1 MDTMSRTLQAIL
13 DTRLIAIMRAQSP
26 AELTDAAKALAEGGV
41 RCIEVTMNTPGALDV
56 IQSVAAKL
64 KDVVIGAGT
73 VLDAET
79 ARMAAAAG
87 AQFVVSPTLN
97 RDMIT
102 LCRRYGVVSIPGACT
117 PTEILSAW
125 ESGADLVKV
134 FPASVGGPDYIRA
147 IRAPLPQVR
156 LCPVGGVDLDN
167 AAAYLKAG
175 AAAVALGGSLVKS
188 EFLKKRDFG
197 ALTALA
203 KRLVEAIRGA

>member
-102 LCRRYGVVSIPGACT
+102 LCRRYGVVSIPGAYT

-134 FPASVGGPDYIRA
+134 FPASVGGPDYIKA
-147 IRAPLPQVR
+147 VRAPLPQVR